1 MVAWWRKTVFT
12 LPVGGLRI
20 EFLASGLL
28 AMGLTSALATS
39 WVLFQGWHLANAVAI
54 GLAAAGTHWLALLI
68 HHFGHALAAAR
79 VGAPMAGIRLWGWL
93 GTSLYPA
100 GERHLSAAEHR
111 RRAVGGPVASL
122 ALGILGLVLAVLL
135 PASSRWQWLAILL
148 TADSVLI
155 FTVGAL
161 IPLGFND
168 GSTLLRYRPG
178 GSREGT
184 STD

>member
-1 MVAWWRKTVFT
+1 MASWWRKTVFT

-28 AMGLTSALATS
+28 AMGLTSALVAS
-39 WVLFQGWHLANAVAI
+39 WVLAQGMPLANAIAI

-79 VGAPMAGIRLWGWL
+79 VGAPMAGVRLWVWL

-100 GERHLSAAEHR
+100 GERNLSAAEHR
-111 RRAVGGPVASL
+111 QRAAGGPVASL
-122 ALGILGLVLAVLL
+122 VLGTIGLSLAVLL
-135 PASSRWQWLAILL
+135 SASSRWQWLAILL
-148 TADSVLI
+148 AADSLLI
-155 FTVGAL
+155 FTLGAL

-168 GSTLLRYRPG
+168 GSTFLRYRPG